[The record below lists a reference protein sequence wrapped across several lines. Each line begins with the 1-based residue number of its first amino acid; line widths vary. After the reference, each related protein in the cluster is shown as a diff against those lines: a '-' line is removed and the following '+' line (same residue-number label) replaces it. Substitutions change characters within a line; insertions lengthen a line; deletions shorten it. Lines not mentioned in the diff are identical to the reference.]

1 MISIFITSFINTG
14 VILLFCNADLRYSI
28 LKFIPIKVLYPDL
41 DRSWYLDIAPSLVQT
56 MIIAAF
62 YPYIDIS
69 IAYGTKIV
77 MKFLDS
83 GFYCCRNNDQDHKV
97 TKTKTIDQYVKLYGG
112 PVYLMHFKYSS
123 ILNQVWVSF
132 FYGMF
137 LPILFPIALVGIINM
152 YIVERI
158 TLAWFYR

>member
-1 MISIFITSFINTG
+1 
-14 VILLFCNADLRYSI
+14 VLR
-28 LKFIPIKVLYPDL
+28 
-41 DRSWYLDIAPSLVQT
+41 
-56 MIIAAF
+56 
-62 YPYIDIS
+62 
-69 IAYGTKIV
+69 
-77 MKFLDS
+77 FLDS
-83 GFYCCRNNDQDHKV
+83 GFYCCRSNDPKDKV

-137 LPILFPIALVGIINM
+137 LPILFPIALIGIINM

-158 TLAWFYR
+158 TLAWFYRQPPSFDGKLNDATGLLATGKYSMEMLKRSIMRTKLSIQSIVSFNGMTYSSMKGSF